1 MTTNSSKFN
10 ASAPLVQPTTEN
22 ETQPSTGDTFH
33 KVLINNEYFTIR
45 TDIKG
50 AFLGSK
56 NFGHGIHVF
65 QNGNINIQTAGKQFG
80 NGKLVT
86 ISRGG
91 QIIKTG
97 PTIIERTGYKKS
109 FLQEGE
115 DEKIIAAEETN
126 YGDVLQETIGGTH
139 TIKADNIVID
149 ATDTLILKGPGGI
162 TIDTKALLKLV
173 AADINEEYVTKTEE
187 GEKLEH
193 KVQERKM
200 TSSDVRSSDNI
211 VISGHI
217 NRRIGGDY
225 DLDIG
230 GVAAHRIQGNKALK
244 GVPLVLNRLYGL
256 HIGLNAPSAGFGGMN
271 IESKTGSIKINAG
284 VDLQLSAKAL
294 FDIKSVAGLGTI
306 STGANLNL
314 KSTTGI
320 AMTSGGLSLPS
331 LVDTDITIKSKK
343 DVIIEATENVDIDA
357 GNEID
362 MDATY
367 IYLN

>member
-1 MTTNSSKFN
+1 MTTSSEKYN
-10 ASAPLVQPTTEN
+10 ASSAKIQPTTEN
-22 ETQPSTGDTFH
+22 ETQSSTGDTFH
-33 KVLINNEYFTIR
+33 KVLINNETFTIR

-50 AFLGSK
+50 AFLGGK

-65 QNGNINIQTAGKQFG
+65 ENGNIQIQTAGKQFG

-91 QIIKTG
+91 QITKSG

-115 DEKIIAAEETN
+115 DEKIIAAEAIN
-126 YGDVLQETIGGTH
+126 YGDVLEETYGTH

-149 ATDTLILKGPGGI
+149 ASDTLILKGPGGI
-162 TIDTKALLKLV
+162 TIDTTALLKLV
-173 AADINEEYVTKTEE
+173 AADISEEYVTKTEE

-193 KVQERKM
+193 KVQERLM
-200 TSSDVRSSDNI
+200 TSNDVRSSDNI

-225 DLDIG
+225 DMDVG
-230 GVAAHRIQGNKALK
+230 GVSATRIQGNKALK

-271 IESKTGSIKINAG
+271 IESKTGSVKINAG
-284 VDLQLSAKAL
+284 VDLQLKADAL
-294 FDIKSVAGLGTI
+294 FNISSTVGLGNI

-314 KSTTGI
+314 KSSTGI
-320 AMTSGGLSLPS
+320 AMTSGGFSLPS
-331 LVDTDITIKSKK
+331 FVSNDIKIKSQNDIIIDAVK
-343 DVIIEATENVDIDA
+343 DVDIDTES
-357 GNEID
+357 GK
-362 MDATY
+362 

>member
-10 ASAPLVQPTTEN
+10 ASSPLIQPTTEN
-22 ETQPSTGDTFH
+22 ETQSSTGDTFH
-33 KVLINNEYFTIR
+33 RVLINQEYFTIR

-50 AFLGSK
+50 AFLGGK

-115 DEKIIAAEETN
+115 TEKIIAAEETN

-139 TIKADNIVID
+139 TIKAENIVIE
-149 ATDTLILKGPGGI
+149 AADTLILKGPGGI
-162 TIDTKALLKLV
+162 TIDTTALLKLV

-225 DLDIG
+225 DMDIG
-230 GVAAHRIQGNKALK
+230 GVSATRIEGNKALK

-256 HIGLNAPSAGFGGMN
+256 HIGLNAPSVGFGGMN
-271 IESKTGSIKINAG
+271 ITSKTGKITIDAG
-284 VDLQLSAKAL
+284 TDLKLKANAL
-294 FDIKSVAGLGTI
+294 FDISSTLGLGTI

-314 KSTTGI
+314 KSATGI
-320 AMTSGGLSLPS
+320 AMTSGGFSFPS
-331 LVDTDITIKSKK
+331 FVSNDIKIKSANDIVIDAAK
-343 DVIIEATENVDIDA
+343 DVDIDTDS
-357 GNEID
+357 GK
-362 MDATY
+362 

>member
-1 MTTNSSKFN
+1 MTTNAEKYN
-10 ASAPLVQPTTEN
+10 ASSSLVQPTTEN

-33 KVLINNEYFTIR
+33 KVLINQEYFTIR

-50 AFLGSK
+50 AFLGGK

-65 QNGNINIQTAGKQFG
+65 ENGNINIQTGPKQFG

-86 ISRGG
+86 ICRGG
-91 QIIKTG
+91 QIIKSG

-139 TIKADNIVID
+139 TIKAENIVIE
-149 ATDTLILKGPGGI
+149 AADTLILKGPGGI
-162 TIDTKALLKLV
+162 TIDTTALLKLV
-173 AADINEEYVTKTEE
+173 AADISEEYVTKTEE

-193 KVQERKM
+193 KVQERLM

-225 DLDIG
+225 DMDIG
-230 GVAAHRIQGNKALK
+230 GVSATRIEGNKALK

-256 HIGLNAPSAGFGGMN
+256 HIGLDAPSAGFGGMN
-271 IESKTGSIKINAG
+271 IKSKSGSIKIEAG

-294 FDIKSVAGLGTI
+294 FDIKSVAGIGTI

-314 KSTTGI
+314 KSATGI
-320 AMTSGGLSLPS
+320 AMTSGGFSLPS
-331 LVDTDITIKSKK
+331 FVSNDIKIKSQNDIIIDAAK
-343 DVIIEATENVDIDA
+343 DVDIDS
-357 GNEID
+357 GSK
-362 MDATY
+362 

>member
-1 MTTNSSKFN
+1 MTTNAEKYN
-10 ASAPLVQPTTEN
+10 ASSSLVQPTTEN
-22 ETQPSTGDTFH
+22 ETQPSTGNTF
-33 KVLINNEYFTIR
+33 KIVEINNQKFTVR

-50 AFLGSK
+50 TFLGTK
-56 NFGHGIHVF
+56 DYGHGINIF
-65 QNGNINIQTAGKQFG
+65 QNGNINIQTAGKEFG

-91 QIIKTG
+91 QIIKSG
-97 PTIIERTGYKKS
+97 PTVIERTGFKKS

-115 DEKIIAAEETN
+115 DEKIIAAEELN
-126 YGDVLQETIGGTH
+126 YGDVLEETHGTH

-149 ATDTLILKGPGGI
+149 ATDTLIIKGPGGI
-162 TIDTKALLKLV
+162 TIDTNALLKLIS
-173 AADINEEYVTKTEE
+173 ADTNEEYVTKTEE

-193 KVQERKM
+193 KVQERLM

-225 DLDIG
+225 DMDIG
-230 GVAAHRIQGNKALK
+230 GVSATRIEGNKALK

-256 HIGLNAPSAGFGGMN
+256 HIGLDAPSAGFGGMN
-271 IESKTGSIKINAG
+271 IKSTSGSIKIEAG
-284 VDLQLSAKAL
+284 TDLQLKADAL
-294 FDIKSVAGLGTI
+294 FNISSTAGLGTI

-314 KSTTGI
+314 KSATGI
-320 AMTSGGLSLPS
+320 AMTSGGLSIPS
-331 LVDTDITIKSKK
+331 LVDSDITIKSKNN
-343 DVIIEATENVDIDA
+343 VAIEAVKDVDIDS
-357 GNEID
+357 G
-362 MDATY
+362 TSGK

>member
-10 ASAPLVQPTTEN
+10 ASAPLIKPNTEN
-22 ETQPSTGDTFH
+22 ETQSSHGDTFH
-33 KVLINNEYFTIR
+33 KVLINNETFTIR

-50 AFLGSK
+50 AFLGGK

-65 QNGNINIQTAGKQFG
+65 ENGNINIQTGPKQFG

-86 ISRGG
+86 ICRGG
-91 QIIKTG
+91 QIIKSG
-97 PTIIERTGYKKS
+97 PTIIERTGFKKS

-139 TIKADNIVID
+139 TIKAENIVIE
-149 ATDTLILKGPGGI
+149 AADTLILKGPGGI
-162 TIDTKALLKLV
+162 TIDTTALLKLI

-193 KVQERKM
+193 KVQERLM
-200 TSSDVRSSDNI
+200 TSKDVRSSDNI

-225 DLDIG
+225 DMDIG
-230 GVAAHRIQGNKALK
+230 GVSATRIEGNKALK

-256 HIGLNAPSAGFGGMN
+256 HIGLDAPSAGFGGMN
-271 IESKTGSIKINAG
+271 IKSKSGSIKIEAG
-284 VDLQLSAKAL
+284 VDLQLEAKAL

-314 KSTTGI
+314 KSATGI
-320 AMTSGGLSLPS
+320 AMTSGGFSLPS
-331 LVDTDITIKSKK
+331 FVSNDIKIKSKN
-343 DVIIEATENVDIDA
+343 DIVIDADRDVDIDA
-357 GNEID
+357 GSK
-362 MDATY
+362 

>member
-1 MTTNSSKFN
+1 MTTTSSKFN
-10 ASAPLVQPTTEN
+10 ASSPLVKPVTN
-22 ETQPSTGDTFH
+22 DETQSSTGDTFH
-33 KVLINNEYFTIR
+33 KVLINNEYFTVR

-50 AFLGSK
+50 AFLGGK

-65 QNGNINIQTAGKQFG
+65 KNGNINIQTGPKKEG

-91 QIIKTG
+91 QIIKSG
-97 PTIIERTGYKKS
+97 PIAAERTGYRKS

-115 DEKIIAAEETN
+115 NEEIIAVEEYNTGN
-126 YGDVLQETIGGTH
+126 VVSETHGTH
-139 TIKADNIVID
+139 TIKATNIVIEAD
-149 ATDTLILKGPGGI
+149 DTLILKGPGGI
-162 TIDTKALLKLV
+162 TLDTNALFKLIT
-173 AADINEEYVTKTEE
+173 ADIEEEYVTKKEV
-187 GEKLEH
+187 GEKLTHEV
-193 KVQERKM
+193 KERLMKA
-200 TSSDVRSSDNI
+200 DDPRSSDNI

-225 DLDIG
+225 DMDVG
-230 GVAAHRIQGNKALK
+230 GISATRIMGNKALP

-284 VDLQLSAKAL
+284 VDLQLSANAL
-294 FDIKSVAGLGTI
+294 FNIKSTTGLGTI

-314 KSTTGI
+314 KSATGI

-331 LVDTDITIKSKK
+331 LTSNDIKIKSKNNVVIDADK
-343 DVIIEATENVDIDA
+343 DVDIDA
-357 GNEID
+357 GSK
-362 MDATY
+362 

>member
-1 MTTNSSKFN
+1 MTTNSEKYN
-10 ASAPLVQPTTEN
+10 ASSSLVQPTTEN
-22 ETQPSTGDTFH
+22 ETQPSTGNTF
-33 KVLINNEYFTIR
+33 KTVEINNEKFTVR
-45 TDIKG
+45 TDIRG
-50 AFLGSK
+50 TFLGTK
-56 NFGHGIHVF
+56 DYGHGINIF
-65 QNGNINIQTAGKQFG
+65 QNGNINIQTAGKEFG

-91 QIIKTG
+91 QIIKSG
-97 PTIIERTGYKKS
+97 PTIIERTGFKKS

-115 DEKIIAAEETN
+115 DEKIIAAEAIN
-126 YGDVLQETIGGTH
+126 YGDVLEETHGTH

-149 ATDTLILKGPGGI
+149 ATDTLIIKGPGGI
-162 TIDTKALLKLV
+162 TIDTTALLKLV
-173 AADINEEYVTKTEE
+173 AADISEEYVTKTEE

-200 TSSDVRSSDNI
+200 TSNDYRSSDNI

-225 DLDIG
+225 DLEVG
-230 GVAAHRIQGNKALK
+230 GVAAHRIQGNEALK
-244 GVPLVLNRLYGL
+244 GVPLVINRLYGL

-271 IESKTGSIKINAG
+271 IESKTGSVKINAG

-294 FDIKSVAGLGTI
+294 FDIKSVAGIGTI

-314 KSTTGI
+314 KSATGI
-320 AMTSGGLSLPS
+320 AMTSGGFSLPS
-331 LVDTDITIKSKK
+331 FVSNDIKIKSKN
-343 DVIIEATENVDIDA
+343 DIIIDADNDVDIDS
-357 GNEID
+357 GSK
-362 MDATY
+362 

>member
-1 MTTNSSKFN
+1 MTTNTSKFN
-10 ASAPLVQPTTEN
+10 ASAPLVKSTTEN
-22 ETQPSTGDTFH
+22 ETQPSTGNTF
-33 KVLINNEYFTIR
+33 KTVEINNEQFTVK

-50 AFLGSK
+50 TFLGTK

-97 PTIIERTGYKKS
+97 PTVIERTGYKKS

-115 DEKIIAAEETN
+115 TEKIIAAEETN

-149 ATDTLILKGPGGI
+149 AQDTLIIKGPGGI
-162 TIDTKALLKLV
+162 TIDTNALLKLV
-173 AADINEEYVTKTEE
+173 AADINEEYVSKLEV

-225 DLDIG
+225 DMDVG
-230 GVAAHRIQGNKALK
+230 GVSATRIQGNKALP

-271 IESKTGSIKINAG
+271 IESKTGSVKINAG

-294 FDIKSVAGLGTI
+294 FNISSIAGLGTI

-314 KSTTGI
+314 KSATGI
-320 AMTSGGLSLPS
+320 SMTSGGLSLPS
-331 LVDTDITIKSKK
+331 LINNDITIKSDNDIIIDAAK
-343 DVIIEATENVDIDA
+343 DVDIDA
-357 GNEID
+357 GSK
-362 MDATY
+362 

>member
-1 MTTNSSKFN
+1 MTTTSEKFN
-10 ASAPLVQPTTEN
+10 ASSSLVEPTTEN
-22 ETQPSTGDTFH
+22 ETQPSTGNTH
-33 KVLINNEYFTIR
+33 KIVEINNESFTIR
-45 TDIKG
+45 TDIKST
-50 AFLGSK
+50 FLGGK
-56 NFGHGIHVF
+56 DFGHGIHVF
-65 QNGNINIQTAGKQFG
+65 QNGNINIQTANKQFG

-91 QIIKTG
+91 QIIKSG
-97 PTIIERTGYKKS
+97 PTVIERTGFKKS

-115 DEKIIAAEETN
+115 DEKIIAAEAIN
-126 YGDVLQETIGGTH
+126 YGDVLEETHGTH

-149 ATDTLILKGPGGI
+149 ATDTLIIKGPGGI
-162 TIDTKALLKLV
+162 TIDTTALLKLV

-225 DLDIG
+225 DLEVG

-256 HIGLNAPSAGFGGMN
+256 HIGLNAPSIGFGGMN
-271 IESKTGSIKINAG
+271 ITSKTGKITIDAG
-284 VDLQLSAKAL
+284 TDLQLKANAL
-294 FDIKSVAGLGTI
+294 FDISSTVGLGTI

-314 KSTTGI
+314 KSATGI
-320 AMTSGGLSLPS
+320 AMTSGGFSLPS
-331 LVDTDITIKSKK
+331 FVSNDIKIKSKNDIIIDADK
-343 DVIIEATENVDIDA
+343 DVDIDA
-357 GNEID
+357 GSK
-362 MDATY
+362 

>member
-1 MTTNSSKFN
+1 MTTNAEKYN
-10 ASAPLVQPTTEN
+10 ASSSLVQPTTEN

-33 KVLINNEYFTIR
+33 KVLINNETFTIR

-50 AFLGSK
+50 AFLGGK

-65 QNGNINIQTAGKQFG
+65 ENGNIQVQTGPKDKGAGKF
-80 NGKLVT
+80 VT

-97 PTIIERTGYKKS
+97 PTVMERTGFKKS

-115 DEKIIAAEETN
+115 TEKIIAAEELN
-126 YGDVLQETIGGTH
+126 YGDVVQETYGTH

-149 ATDTLILKGPGGI
+149 ASDTLIFKGPGGI
-162 TIDTKALLKLV
+162 TIDTTALLKLV
-173 AADINEEYVTKTEE
+173 AADISEEYVTKTEE

-193 KVQERKM
+193 KVQERLM
-200 TSSDVRSSDNI
+200 TSNDVRSSDNI

-225 DLDIG
+225 DMDVG
-230 GVAAHRIQGNKALK
+230 GVSATRIQGNKALK

-271 IESKTGSIKINAG
+271 ITSKTGKVTIDAG
-284 VDLQLSAKAL
+284 TDLQLSAKAL
-294 FDIKSVAGLGTI
+294 FNISSTTGLGNI

-314 KSTTGI
+314 KSATGI

-331 LVDTDITIKSKK
+331 LIDNDITIKSQNDIVIDAAK
-343 DVIIEATENVDIDA
+343 DVDIDA
-357 GNEID
+357 GSK
-362 MDATY
+362 

>member
-1 MTTNSSKFN
+1 MTTSSEKYN
-10 ASAPLVQPTTEN
+10 ASSAKIQPTTEN
-22 ETQPSTGDTFH
+22 ETQSSTGDTFH
-33 KVLINNEYFTIR
+33 KVLINNEIFTIR

-50 AFLGSK
+50 AFLGGK

-65 QNGNINIQTAGKQFG
+65 ENGNINIQTGPKQYG

-97 PTIIERTGYKKS
+97 PTIIERTGFKKS

-149 ATDTLILKGPGGI
+149 AQDTLIIKGPGGI
-162 TIDTKALLKLV
+162 TIDTQALLKLV
-173 AADINEEYVTKTEE
+173 AADISEEYVTKTEE

-193 KVQERKM
+193 KVQERLM
-200 TSSDVRSSDNI
+200 TSNDVRSSDNI

-225 DLDIG
+225 DMDIG
-230 GVAAHRIQGNKALK
+230 GISATRIQGNKALK
-244 GVPLVLNRLYGL
+244 GVPLVLNRLYGF

-271 IESKTGSIKINAG
+271 ITSKTGKVSIDAG
-284 VDLQLSAKAL
+284 TDLQLSAKAL
-294 FDIKSVAGLGTI
+294 FNISSTLGLGSI

-314 KSTTGI
+314 KSKTGI
-320 AMTSGGLSLPS
+320 AMTSGGLDIPS
-331 LVDTDITIKSKK
+331 LVDNDITIKSKNN
-343 DVIIEATENVDIDA
+343 VAIEAAKDVDIDS
-357 GNEID
+357 G
-362 MDATY
+362 TTGK

>member
-1 MTTNSSKFN
+1 MTTTSEKYN
-10 ASAPLVQPTTEN
+10 ASSSLIKPVTDD

-33 KVLINNEYFTIR
+33 NVLLNNKTFTVR
-45 TDIKG
+45 TDRKG
-50 AFLGSK
+50 AFLGGK

-65 QNGNINIQTAGKQFG
+65 ENGNIQVQTGPKDKGAGKF
-80 NGKLVT
+80 VT

-97 PTIIERTGYKKS
+97 PTVMERTGFKKS

-115 DEKIIAAEETN
+115 TEKIIAAEELN
-126 YGDVLQETIGGTH
+126 YGDVVQETYGTH

-149 ATDTLILKGPGGI
+149 ASDTLIFKGPGGI
-162 TIDTKALLKLV
+162 TIDTTALLKLV
-173 AADINEEYVTKTEE
+173 AADISEEYVTKTEE

-200 TSSDVRSSDNI
+200 TSNDYRSSDNI

-225 DLDIG
+225 DLEVG

-271 IESKTGSIKINAG
+271 IESKTGSVKINAG
-284 VDLQLSAKAL
+284 VDLQLSANAL
-294 FDIKSVAGLGTI
+294 FDIKSTTGLGNI

-314 KSTTGI
+314 KSATGI

-331 LVDTDITIKSKK
+331 LINNDITIKSQNDIVIDAAK
-343 DVIIEATENVDIDA
+343 DVDIDA
-357 GNEID
+357 GSK
-362 MDATY
+362 

>member
-1 MTTNSSKFN
+1 MTTTSEKYN
-10 ASAPLVQPTTEN
+10 ASSSLIKPVTED

-33 KVLINNEYFTIR
+33 SVLLNNKTFTIR
-45 TDIKG
+45 TDRKG
-50 AFLGSK
+50 AFLGGK

-65 QNGNINIQTAGKQFG
+65 ENGNIQVQTGPKDKGAGKF
-80 NGKLVT
+80 VT

-97 PTIIERTGYKKS
+97 PTVMERTGFKKS

-115 DEKIIAAEETN
+115 TEKIIAAEELN
-126 YGDVLQETIGGTH
+126 YGDVVQETYGTH

-149 ATDTLILKGPGGI
+149 ASDTLILKGPGGI
-162 TIDTKALLKLV
+162 TIDTTALLKLV
-173 AADINEEYVTKTEE
+173 AADISEEYVTKTEE

-193 KVQERKM
+193 KVQERLM
-200 TSSDVRSSDNI
+200 TSNDVRSSDNI

-225 DLDIG
+225 DMDVG
-230 GVAAHRIQGNKALK
+230 GVSANRIQGNKALK

-271 IESKTGSIKINAG
+271 IESKTGSVKIGAG
-284 VDLQLSAKAL
+284 VDLQLSANAL
-294 FDIKSVAGLGTI
+294 FDIKSTTGLGNI

-314 KSTTGI
+314 KSATGI

-331 LVDTDITIKSKK
+331 LIDNDITIKSQNDIVIDAAK
-343 DVIIEATENVDIDA
+343 DVDIDA
-357 GNEID
+357 GSK
-362 MDATY
+362 

>member
-1 MTTNSSKFN
+1 MTTNSEKYN
-10 ASAPLVQPTTEN
+10 ASSSLVQPTTEN

-33 KVLINNEYFTIR
+33 KVLINQEYFTIR

-50 AFLGSK
+50 AFLGGK

-139 TIKADNIVID
+139 TIKAENIVIE
-149 ATDTLILKGPGGI
+149 AADTLILKGPGGI
-162 TIDTKALLKLV
+162 TIDTTALLKLV

-200 TSSDVRSSDNI
+200 SSSDVRSSDNI

-230 GVAAHRIQGNKALK
+230 GVSATRIEGNNALK

-256 HIGLNAPSAGFGGMN
+256 HIGLNAPSVGFGGMN
-271 IESKTGSIKINAG
+271 ITSKTGKITIDAG
-284 VDLQLSAKAL
+284 TDLKLKANAL
-294 FDIKSVAGLGTI
+294 FDISSTLGLGTI

-320 AMTSGGLSLPS
+320 AMTSGGFSFPS
-331 LVDTDITIKSKK
+331 FVSNDIKIKSANDIVIDAAK
-343 DVIIEATENVDIDA
+343 DVDIDTDS
-357 GNEID
+357 GK
-362 MDATY
+362 

>member
-10 ASAPLVQPTTEN
+10 ASSPLIQPTTEN
-22 ETQPSTGDTFH
+22 ETQSSTGDTFH
-33 KVLINNEYFTIR
+33 RVLINQEYFTMR

-50 AFLGSK
+50 AFIGGK

-115 DEKIIAAEETN
+115 TEKIIAAEETN

-139 TIKADNIVID
+139 TIKAENIVIE
-149 ATDTLILKGPGGI
+149 AADTLILKGPGGI
-162 TIDTKALLKLV
+162 TIDTTALLKLV

-200 TSSDVRSSDNI
+200 SSSDVRSSDNI

-230 GVAAHRIQGNKALK
+230 GVSATRIEGNNALK

-256 HIGLNAPSAGFGGMN
+256 HIGLNAPSVGFGGMN
-271 IESKTGSIKINAG
+271 ITSKTGKITIDAG
-284 VDLQLSAKAL
+284 TDLKLKANAL
-294 FDIKSVAGLGTI
+294 FDISSTLGLGTI

-320 AMTSGGLSLPS
+320 AMTSGGFSFPS
-331 LVDTDITIKSKK
+331 FVSNDIKIKSANDIVIDAAK
-343 DVIIEATENVDIDA
+343 DVDIDTDS
-357 GNEID
+357 GK
-362 MDATY
+362 

>member
-1 MTTNSSKFN
+1 MTTTSEKFN
-10 ASAPLVQPTTEN
+10 ASSSLVEPTTEN
-22 ETQPSTGDTFH
+22 ETQPSTGNTH
-33 KVLINNEYFTIR
+33 KIVEINNESFTIR
-45 TDIKG
+45 TDIKST
-50 AFLGSK
+50 FLGGK
-56 NFGHGIHVF
+56 DFGHGIHVF

-91 QIIKTG
+91 QITKSG
-97 PTIIERTGYKKS
+97 PTIIERTGFKKS

-115 DEKIIAAEETN
+115 DEKIIAAEAIN
-126 YGDVLQETIGGTH
+126 YGDVLEETHGTH

-149 ATDTLILKGPGGI
+149 ATDTLIIKGPGGI
-162 TIDTKALLKLV
+162 TIDTTALLKLV

-225 DLDIG
+225 DLDVG

-271 IESKTGSIKINAG
+271 IESETGSIQIKAG

-314 KSTTGI
+314 KSATGI
-320 AMTSGGLSLPS
+320 AMTSGGFSLPS
-331 LVDTDITIKSKK
+331 FVSNDIKIKSKN
-343 DVIIEATENVDIDA
+343 DIVIDADRDVDIDA
-357 GNEID
+357 GSK
-362 MDATY
+362 

>member
-22 ETQPSTGDTFH
+22 ETQPSTGNTH
-33 KVLINNEYFTIR
+33 KIVEINNESFTIR
-45 TDIKG
+45 TDIKST
-50 AFLGSK
+50 FLGGK
-56 NFGHGIHVF
+56 DFGHGIHVF

-91 QIIKTG
+91 QITKSG

-115 DEKIIAAEETN
+115 DEKIIAAEAIN
-126 YGDVLQETIGGTH
+126 YGDVLEETHGTH

-149 ATDTLILKGPGGI
+149 ATDTLIIKGPGGI
-162 TIDTKALLKLV
+162 TIDTTALLKLV
-173 AADINEEYVTKTEE
+173 AADISEEYVTKTEE

-225 DLDIG
+225 DLEVG

-271 IESKTGSIKINAG
+271 ITSKTGSVKINAG
-284 VDLQLSAKAL
+284 VDLQLKADAL
-294 FDIKSVAGLGTI
+294 FNISSTVGLGNI

-314 KSTTGI
+314 KSKTGI
-320 AMTSGGLSLPS
+320 AMTSGGLSIPS
-331 LVDTDITIKSKK
+331 LVDDDITIKSKNN
-343 DVIIEATENVDIDA
+343 VVIEAVKDVDIDSQE
-357 GNEID
+357 GK
-362 MDATY
+362 

>member
-10 ASAPLVQPTTEN
+10 ASSPLIQPTTEN
-22 ETQPSTGDTFH
+22 ETQSSTGDTFH
-33 KVLINNEYFTIR
+33 RVLINQEYFTIR

-50 AFLGSK
+50 AFLGGK

-115 DEKIIAAEETN
+115 TEKIIAAEETN

-149 ATDTLILKGPGGI
+149 AQDTLIIKGPGGI
-162 TIDTKALLKLV
+162 TIDTTALLKLV

-200 TSSDVRSSDNI
+200 SSSDVRSSANI

-230 GVAAHRIQGNKALK
+230 GVSATRIEGNNALK

-256 HIGLNAPSAGFGGMN
+256 HIGLNAPSIGFGGMN
-271 IESKTGSIKINAG
+271 ITSKTGKITIDAG
-284 VDLQLSAKAL
+284 TDLQLKANAL
-294 FDIKSVAGLGTI
+294 FDISSTLGLGTI

-320 AMTSGGLSLPS
+320 AMTSGGFSFPS
-331 LVDTDITIKSKK
+331 FVSNDIKIKSANDIVIDAAK
-343 DVIIEATENVDIDA
+343 DVDIDTDS
-357 GNEID
+357 GK
-362 MDATY
+362 

>member
-1 MTTNSSKFN
+1 MTTNVEKYN
-10 ASAPLVQPTTEN
+10 AGSPLVQPTTEN
-22 ETQPSTGDTFH
+22 ETQSSTGDTFH
-33 KVLINNEYFTIR
+33 KVLINNETFTIR

-50 AFLGSK
+50 AFLGGK

-65 QNGNINIQTAGKQFG
+65 ENGNINIQTGPKQYG

-97 PTIIERTGYKKS
+97 PTIIERTGFKKS

-115 DEKIIAAEETN
+115 TEKIIAAEETN

-139 TIKADNIVID
+139 TIKAENIVIE
-149 ATDTLILKGPGGI
+149 AADTLIIKGPGGI
-162 TIDTKALLKLV
+162 TIDTTALLKLV

-193 KVQERKM
+193 KVQERLM
-200 TSSDVRSSDNI
+200 TSNDVRSSDNI

-225 DLDIG
+225 DMDIG
-230 GVAAHRIQGNKALK
+230 GISATRIQGNKALK

-271 IESKTGSIKINAG
+271 IESKTGSVKINAG
-284 VDLQLSAKAL
+284 VDLQLSANAL
-294 FDIKSVAGLGTI
+294 FNISSTAGLGTI

-314 KSTTGI
+314 KSKTGI
-320 AMTSGGLSLPS
+320 AMTSGGLSIPS
-331 LVDTDITIKSKK
+331 LIDNDITIKSKNNIIIDADK
-343 DVIIEATENVDIDA
+343 DVDIDT
-357 GNEID
+357 GSGK
-362 MDATY
+362 

>member
-10 ASAPLVQPTTEN
+10 ASAPLVKPITDDESQA
-22 ETQPSTGDTFH
+22 STGNTLH
-33 KVLINNEYFTIR
+33 KVLINSEVFTIR
-45 TDIKG
+45 TDIRS
-50 AFLGSK
+50 AFLGGK

-115 DEKIIAAEETN
+115 TEKIIAAEETN

-139 TIKADNIVID
+139 TIKAENIVIE
-149 ATDTLILKGPGGI
+149 AADTLILKGPGGI
-162 TIDTKALLKLV
+162 TIDTTALLKLV

-200 TSSDVRSSDNI
+200 SSSDVRSSDNI

-230 GVAAHRIQGNKALK
+230 GVSATRIEGNNALK

-256 HIGLNAPSAGFGGMN
+256 HIGLNAPSVGFGGMN
-271 IESKTGSIKINAG
+271 ITSKTGKITIDAG
-284 VDLQLSAKAL
+284 TDLKLKANAL
-294 FDIKSVAGLGTI
+294 FDISSTVGLGNI
-306 STGANLNL
+306 SSGANLNL
-314 KSTTGI
+314 KSATGI
-320 AMTSGGLSLPS
+320 AMTSGGFSFPS
-331 LVDTDITIKSKK
+331 FVSNDIKIKSANDIVIDAAK
-343 DVIIEATENVDIDA
+343 DVDIDTDS
-357 GNEID
+357 GK
-362 MDATY
+362 

>member
-1 MTTNSSKFN
+1 MTTSSEKYN
-10 ASAPLVQPTTEN
+10 ASSAKIQPTTEN
-22 ETQPSTGDTFH
+22 ETQSSTGDTFH
-33 KVLINNEYFTIR
+33 KVLINNETFTIR

-50 AFLGSK
+50 AFLGGK

-65 QNGNINIQTAGKQFG
+65 ENGNIQIQTAGKQFG

-91 QIIKTG
+91 QITKSG

-115 DEKIIAAEETN
+115 DEKIIAAEEIN
-126 YGDVLQETIGGTH
+126 YGDVLEETYGTH

-149 ATDTLILKGPGGI
+149 AQDTLIIKGPGGI
-162 TIDTKALLKLV
+162 TIDTTALLKLV
-173 AADINEEYVTKTEE
+173 AADISEEYVTKTEE

-193 KVQERKM
+193 KVQERLM
-200 TSSDVRSSDNI
+200 TSNDVRSSDNI

-225 DLDIG
+225 DMDIG
-230 GVAAHRIQGNKALK
+230 GISATRIQGNKALK
-244 GVPLVLNRLYGL
+244 GVPLVLNRLYGF

-271 IESKTGSIKINAG
+271 ITSKTGSVKINAG
-284 VDLQLSAKAL
+284 VDLQLKADAL
-294 FDIKSVAGLGTI
+294 FNISSTVGLGNI

-314 KSTTGI
+314 KSKTGI
-320 AMTSGGLSLPS
+320 AMTSGGLSIPS
-331 LVDTDITIKSKK
+331 LVDDDITIKSKNN
-343 DVIIEATENVDIDA
+343 VVIEAVKDVDIDSQE
-357 GNEID
+357 GK
-362 MDATY
+362 

>member
-1 MTTNSSKFN
+1 MTTTSEKYN
-10 ASAPLVQPTTEN
+10 ASSSLIKPVTED

-33 KVLINNEYFTIR
+33 SVLLNNKTFTIR
-45 TDIKG
+45 TDRKG
-50 AFLGSK
+50 AFLGGK

-65 QNGNINIQTAGKQFG
+65 ENGNIQVQTGPKDKGAGKF
-80 NGKLVT
+80 VT

-97 PTIIERTGYKKS
+97 PTVMERTGFKKS

-115 DEKIIAAEETN
+115 TEKIIAAEELN
-126 YGDVLQETIGGTH
+126 YGDVVQETYGTH

-149 ATDTLILKGPGGI
+149 ASDTLIFKGPGGI
-162 TIDTKALLKLV
+162 TIDTTALLKLV
-173 AADINEEYVTKTEE
+173 AADISEEYVTKTEE

-193 KVQERKM
+193 KVQERLM
-200 TSSDVRSSDNI
+200 TSNDVRSSDNI

-225 DLDIG
+225 DMDVG
-230 GVAAHRIQGNKALK
+230 GVSATRIQGNKALK

-271 IESKTGSIKINAG
+271 IESKTGSVKINAG
-284 VDLQLSAKAL
+284 VDLQLSANAL
-294 FDIKSVAGLGTI
+294 FDIKSVAGLGNI

-314 KSTTGI
+314 KSATGI

-331 LVDTDITIKSKK
+331 LIDNDITIKSQNDIVIDAAK
-343 DVIIEATENVDIDA
+343 DVDIDA
-357 GNEID
+357 GSK
-362 MDATY
+362 

>member
-1 MTTNSSKFN
+1 MTTTSEKYN
-10 ASAPLVQPTTEN
+10 ASSSLIKPVTED

-33 KVLINNEYFTIR
+33 NVLLNNKTFTVR
-45 TDIKG
+45 TDRKG
-50 AFLGSK
+50 AFLGGK

-65 QNGNINIQTAGKQFG
+65 ENGNIQVQTGPKDKGAGKF
-80 NGKLVT
+80 VT

-97 PTIIERTGYKKS
+97 PTVMERTGFKKS

-115 DEKIIAAEETN
+115 TEKIIAAEELN
-126 YGDVLQETIGGTH
+126 YGDVVQETYGTH

-149 ATDTLILKGPGGI
+149 ASDTLIFKGPGGI
-162 TIDTKALLKLV
+162 TIDTTALLKLV
-173 AADINEEYVTKTEE
+173 AADISEEYVTKTEE

-193 KVQERKM
+193 KVQERLM
-200 TSSDVRSSDNI
+200 TSNDVRSSDNI

-225 DLDIG
+225 DMDVG
-230 GVAAHRIQGNKALK
+230 GVSATRIQGNKALK

-271 IESKTGSIKINAG
+271 IESKTGSVKINAG
-284 VDLQLSAKAL
+284 VDLQLSANAL
-294 FDIKSVAGLGTI
+294 FDIKSTTGLGNI

-314 KSTTGI
+314 KSATGI

-331 LVDTDITIKSKK
+331 LIDNDITIKSQNDIVIDAAK
-343 DVIIEATENVDIDA
+343 DVDIDA
-357 GNEID
+357 GSK
-362 MDATY
+362 

>member
-1 MTTNSSKFN
+1 MTTTAEKYNASSGLVKPNSSDEK
-10 ASAPLVQPTTEN
+10 QE
-22 ETQPSTGDTFH
+22 STGDTFH
-33 KVLINNEYFTIR
+33 RVLINQEYFTIR

-50 AFLGSK
+50 AFLGGK

-115 DEKIIAAEETN
+115 TEKIIAAEETN

-149 ATDTLILKGPGGI
+149 AQDTLIIKGPGGI
-162 TIDTKALLKLV
+162 TIDTTALLKLV

-271 IESKTGSIKINAG
+271 IESQTGSIQINAG

-314 KSTTGI
+314 KSATGI
-320 AMTSGGLSLPS
+320 AMTSGGFSLPS
-331 LVDTDITIKSKK
+331 FVSNDIKIKSKNDIIIDADK
-343 DVIIEATENVDIDA
+343 DVDIDS
-357 GNEID
+357 GSK
-362 MDATY
+362 

>member
-1 MTTNSSKFN
+1 MSTNSKIYN
-10 ASAPLVQPTTEN
+10 AGGPLVQPKTEN
-22 ETQPSTGDTFH
+22 EIQPSHGDTFH
-33 KVLINNEYFTIR
+33 RVLINEEYFTVR
-45 TDIKG
+45 TDRKG
-50 AFLGSK
+50 AFLGGK

-115 DEKIIAAEETN
+115 TEKIIAAEETN

-149 ATDTLILKGPGGI
+149 AQDTLIIKGPGGI
-162 TIDTKALLKLV
+162 TIDTQALLKLV

-225 DLDIG
+225 DMDIG
-230 GVAAHRIQGNKALK
+230 GISATRIQGNKALK

-271 IESKTGSIKINAG
+271 IESKTGSVKINAG
-284 VDLQLSAKAL
+284 VDLQLSANAL
-294 FDIKSVAGLGTI
+294 FNISSTAGLGTI

-314 KSTTGI
+314 KSKTGI
-320 AMTSGGLSLPS
+320 AMTSGGLSIPS
-331 LVDTDITIKSKK
+331 LIDNDITIKSKNNIIIDADK
-343 DVIIEATENVDIDA
+343 DVDIDT
-357 GNEID
+357 GSGK
-362 MDATY
+362 

>member
-1 MTTNSSKFN
+1 MTTTSEKYN
-10 ASAPLVQPTTEN
+10 ASSSLIKPVTDD

-33 KVLINNEYFTIR
+33 NVLLNNKTFTVR
-45 TDIKG
+45 TDRKG
-50 AFLGSK
+50 AFLGGK

-65 QNGNINIQTAGKQFG
+65 ENGNIQVQTGPKDKGAGKF
-80 NGKLVT
+80 VT

-97 PTIIERTGYKKS
+97 PTVMERTGFKKS

-115 DEKIIAAEETN
+115 TEKIIAAEELN
-126 YGDVLQETIGGTH
+126 YGDVVQETYGTH

-149 ATDTLILKGPGGI
+149 ASDTLILKGPGGI
-162 TIDTKALLKLV
+162 TIDTTALLKLV
-173 AADINEEYVTKTEE
+173 AADISEEYVTKTEE

-200 TSSDVRSSDNI
+200 TSNDYRSSDNI

-225 DLDIG
+225 DLEVG

-271 IESKTGSIKINAG
+271 IESKTGSVKINAG
-284 VDLQLSAKAL
+284 VDLQLSANAL
-294 FDIKSVAGLGTI
+294 FDIKSTTGLGNI

-314 KSTTGI
+314 KSATGI

-331 LVDTDITIKSKK
+331 LINNDITIKSQNDIVIDAAK
-343 DVIIEATENVDIDA
+343 DVDIDA
-357 GNEID
+357 GSK
-362 MDATY
+362 

>member
-1 MTTNSSKFN
+1 MTTNAEKYN
-10 ASAPLVQPTTEN
+10 ASSSLVQPTTEN
-22 ETQPSTGDTFH
+22 ETQSSTGDTFH
-33 KVLINNEYFTIR
+33 RVLINNEYFTIR

-50 AFLGSK
+50 AFLGGK

-65 QNGNINIQTAGKQFG
+65 ENGNINIQTGPKQFG

-86 ISRGG
+86 ICRGG
-91 QIIKTG
+91 QIIKSG

-149 ATDTLILKGPGGI
+149 AQDTLIIKGPGGI
-162 TIDTKALLKLV
+162 TIDTNALLKLI
-173 AADINEEYVTKTEE
+173 AADISEEYVTKTEE
-187 GEKLEH
+187 GQKLEH

-200 TSSDVRSSDNI
+200 TSTDVRSSDNI

-225 DLDIG
+225 DMDIG
-230 GVAAHRIQGNKALK
+230 GISATHIMGNKALP

-271 IESKTGSIKINAG
+271 VESKTGSVKINAG
-284 VDLQLSAKAL
+284 VDLQLSANAL
-294 FDIKSVAGLGTI
+294 FDIKSTTGLGNI

-314 KSTTGI
+314 KSATGI

-331 LVDTDITIKSKK
+331 LIDNDITIKSQNDIVIDAAK
-343 DVIIEATENVDIDA
+343 DVDIDA
-357 GNEID
+357 GSK
-362 MDATY
+362 

>member
-1 MTTNSSKFN
+1 MTTTSEKYN
-10 ASAPLVQPTTEN
+10 ASSSLIKPVTDD

-33 KVLINNEYFTIR
+33 NVLLNNKTFTVR
-45 TDIKG
+45 TDRKG
-50 AFLGSK
+50 AFLGGK

-65 QNGNINIQTAGKQFG
+65 ENGNIQVQTGPKDKGAGKF
-80 NGKLVT
+80 VT

-97 PTIIERTGYKKS
+97 PTVMERTGFKKS

-115 DEKIIAAEETN
+115 TEKIIAAEELN
-126 YGDVLQETIGGTH
+126 YGDVVQETYGTH

-149 ATDTLILKGPGGI
+149 ASDTLILKGPGGI
-162 TIDTKALLKLV
+162 TIDTTALLKLV
-173 AADINEEYVTKTEE
+173 AADISEEYVTKTEE

-200 TSSDVRSSDNI
+200 TSNDYRSSDNI

-225 DLDIG
+225 DLEVG

-271 IESKTGSIKINAG
+271 IESKTGSVKINAG
-284 VDLQLSAKAL
+284 VDLQLSANAL
-294 FDIKSVAGLGTI
+294 FDIKSTTGLGNI

-314 KSTTGI
+314 KSATGI

-331 LVDTDITIKSKK
+331 LIDNDITIKSQNDIVIDAAK
-343 DVIIEATENVDIDA
+343 DVDIDA
-357 GNEID
+357 GSK
-362 MDATY
+362 

>member
-1 MTTNSSKFN
+1 MTTTSEKYN
-10 ASAPLVQPTTEN
+10 ASSSLIKPVTED

-33 KVLINNEYFTIR
+33 SVLLNNKTFTIR
-45 TDIKG
+45 TDRKG
-50 AFLGSK
+50 AFLGGK

-65 QNGNINIQTAGKQFG
+65 ENGNIQVQTGPKDKGAGKF
-80 NGKLVT
+80 VT

-97 PTIIERTGYKKS
+97 PTVMERTGFKKS

-115 DEKIIAAEETN
+115 TEKIIAAEELN
-126 YGDVLQETIGGTH
+126 YGDVVQETYGTH

-149 ATDTLILKGPGGI
+149 ASDTLIFKGPGGI
-162 TIDTKALLKLV
+162 TIDTTALLKLV
-173 AADINEEYVTKTEE
+173 AADISEEYVTKTEE

-193 KVQERKM
+193 KVQERLM
-200 TSSDVRSSDNI
+200 TSNDVRSSDNI

-225 DLDIG
+225 DMDVG
-230 GVAAHRIQGNKALK
+230 GVSATRIQGNKALK

-271 IESKTGSIKINAG
+271 IESKTGSVKINAG
-284 VDLQLSAKAL
+284 VDLQLSANAL
-294 FDIKSVAGLGTI
+294 FDIKSTTGLGNI

-314 KSTTGI
+314 KSATGI

-331 LVDTDITIKSKK
+331 LINNDITIKSQNDIVIDAAK
-343 DVIIEATENVDIDA
+343 DVDIDA
-357 GNEID
+357 GSK
-362 MDATY
+362 

>member
-33 KVLINNEYFTIR
+33 KVLINNETFTIR

-50 AFLGSK
+50 AFLGGK

-65 QNGNINIQTAGKQFG
+65 ENGNIQIQTGPKQFG

-86 ISRGG
+86 ICRGG

-139 TIKADNIVID
+139 TIKAENIVIE
-149 ATDTLILKGPGGI
+149 AADTLILKGPGGI
-162 TIDTKALLKLV
+162 TIDTTALLKLV

-230 GVAAHRIQGNKALK
+230 GVSATRIEGNNALK

-256 HIGLNAPSAGFGGMN
+256 HIGLNAPSVGFGGMN
-271 IESKTGSIKINAG
+271 ITSKTGKITIDAG
-284 VDLQLSAKAL
+284 TDLKLKANAL
-294 FDIKSVAGLGTI
+294 FDISSTLGLGTI

-320 AMTSGGLSLPS
+320 AMTSGGFSFPS
-331 LVDTDITIKSKK
+331 FVSNDIKIKSANDIVIDAAK
-343 DVIIEATENVDIDA
+343 DVDIDTDS
-357 GNEID
+357 GK
-362 MDATY
+362 

>member
-1 MTTNSSKFN
+1 MTTNAEKYN
-10 ASAPLVQPTTEN
+10 ASSSLVQPTTEN

-33 KVLINNEYFTIR
+33 KVLINNETFTIR

-50 AFLGSK
+50 AFLGGK

-115 DEKIIAAEETN
+115 TEKIIAAEETN

-139 TIKADNIVID
+139 TIKAENIVIE
-149 ATDTLILKGPGGI
+149 AADTLILKGPGGI
-162 TIDTKALLKLV
+162 TIDTTALLKLV

-200 TSSDVRSSDNI
+200 SSSDVRSSDNI

-225 DLDIG
+225 DMDVG
-230 GVAAHRIQGNKALK
+230 GVSATRIQGNKALK

-256 HIGLNAPSAGFGGMN
+256 HIGLNAPSVGFGGMN
-271 IESKTGSIKINAG
+271 ITSKTGKITIDAG
-284 VDLQLSAKAL
+284 TDLKLKANAL
-294 FDIKSVAGLGTI
+294 FDISSTLGLGTI

-320 AMTSGGLSLPS
+320 AMTSGGFSFPS
-331 LVDTDITIKSKK
+331 FVSNDIKIKSANDIVIDAAK
-343 DVIIEATENVDIDA
+343 DVDIDTDS
-357 GNEID
+357 GK
-362 MDATY
+362 

>member
-1 MTTNSSKFN
+1 MTTNAEKYN
-10 ASAPLVQPTTEN
+10 ASSSLVQPTTEN
-22 ETQPSTGDTFH
+22 ETQSSTGDTFH
-33 KVLINNEYFTIR
+33 RVLINNEYFTIR

-50 AFLGSK
+50 AFLGGK

-65 QNGNINIQTAGKQFG
+65 ENGNIQVQTGPKDKGAGKF
-80 NGKLVT
+80 VT

-97 PTIIERTGYKKS
+97 PTVMERTGFKKS

-115 DEKIIAAEETN
+115 TEKIIAAEELN
-126 YGDVLQETIGGTH
+126 YGDVVQETYGTH

-149 ATDTLILKGPGGI
+149 ASDTLILKGPGGI
-162 TIDTKALLKLV
+162 TIDTTALLKLV
-173 AADINEEYVTKTEE
+173 AADISEEYVTKTEE

-200 TSSDVRSSDNI
+200 TSNDYRSSDNI

-225 DLDIG
+225 DLEVG

-271 IESKTGSIKINAG
+271 IESKTGSVKINAG

-294 FDIKSVAGLGTI
+294 FNISSTAGLGTI

-314 KSTTGI
+314 KSATGI

-331 LVDTDITIKSKK
+331 LINNDITIKSQNDIVIDAAK
-343 DVIIEATENVDIDA
+343 DVDIDA
-357 GNEID
+357 GSK
-362 MDATY
+362 

>member
-1 MTTNSSKFN
+1 MTTNAEKYN
-10 ASAPLVQPTTEN
+10 ASSSLVQPTTEN
-22 ETQPSTGDTFH
+22 ETQPSTGNTF
-33 KVLINNEYFTIR
+33 KIVEINNEKFTVR

-50 AFLGSK
+50 TFLGTK
-56 NFGHGIHVF
+56 DYGHGINIF
-65 QNGNINIQTAGKQFG
+65 QNGNINLQTAGKEFG

-97 PTIIERTGYKKS
+97 PTIIERTGFKKS

-115 DEKIIAAEETN
+115 DEKIIAAEAIN
-126 YGDVLQETIGGTH
+126 YGDVLEETHGTH

-149 ATDTLILKGPGGI
+149 ASDTLIIKGPGGI
-162 TIDTKALLKLV
+162 TIDTTALLKLV

-193 KVQERKM
+193 KVQERLM
-200 TSSDVRSSDNI
+200 TSKDVRSSDNI

-225 DLDIG
+225 DMDIG
-230 GVAAHRIQGNKALK
+230 GVSATRIQGNKALK

-256 HIGLNAPSAGFGGMN
+256 HIGLDAPSAGFGGMN
-271 IESKTGSIKINAG
+271 IKSKSGSIKIEAG
-284 VDLQLSAKAL
+284 VDLQLKADAL
-294 FDIKSVAGLGTI
+294 FNISSTTGLGTI

-314 KSTTGI
+314 KSATGI

-331 LVDTDITIKSKK
+331 FVSKDIKIKSANDIVIDAAK
-343 DVIIEATENVDIDA
+343 DVDIDTDS
-357 GNEID
+357 GK
-362 MDATY
+362 

>member
-1 MTTNSSKFN
+1 M
-10 ASAPLVQPTTEN
+10 Q
-22 ETQPSTGDTFH
+22 TGPKD
-33 KVLINNEYFTIR
+33 
-45 TDIKG
+45 KG
-50 AFLGSK
+50 A
-56 NFGHGIHVF
+56 
-65 QNGNINIQTAGKQFG
+65 GKF
-80 NGKLVT
+80 VT

-97 PTIIERTGYKKS
+97 PTVMERTGFKKS

-115 DEKIIAAEETN
+115 TEKIIAAEELN
-126 YGDVLQETIGGTH
+126 YGDVVQETYGTH

-149 ATDTLILKGPGGI
+149 ASDTLIFKGPGGI
-162 TIDTKALLKLV
+162 TIDTTALLKLV
-173 AADINEEYVTKTEE
+173 AADISEEYVTKTEE

-193 KVQERKM
+193 KVQERLM
-200 TSSDVRSSDNI
+200 TSNDVRSSDNI

-225 DLDIG
+225 DMDVG
-230 GVAAHRIQGNKALK
+230 GVSATRIQGNKALK

-271 IESKTGSIKINAG
+271 IESKTGSVKINAG

-294 FDIKSVAGLGTI
+294 FNISSTAGLGTI

-314 KSTTGI
+314 KSATGI
-320 AMTSGGLSLPS
+320 AMASGGLSLPS
-331 LVDTDITIKSKK
+331 LINNDITIKSQNDIVIDAAK
-343 DVIIEATENVDIDA
+343 DVDIDA
-357 GNEID
+357 GSK
-362 MDATY
+362 

>member
-1 MTTNSSKFN
+1 MTTTSEKYN
-10 ASAPLVQPTTEN
+10 ASSSLIKPVTDD

-33 KVLINNEYFTIR
+33 NVLLNNKTFTVR
-45 TDIKG
+45 TDRKG
-50 AFLGSK
+50 AFLGGK

-65 QNGNINIQTAGKQFG
+65 ENGNIQVQTGPKDKGAGKFI
-80 NGKLVT
+80 T

-97 PTIIERTGYKKS
+97 PTVMERTGFKKS

-115 DEKIIAAEETN
+115 TEKIIAAEELN
-126 YGDVLQETIGGTH
+126 YGDVVQETYGTH

-149 ATDTLILKGPGGI
+149 ASDTLILKGPGGI
-162 TIDTKALLKLV
+162 TIDTTALLKLV
-173 AADINEEYVTKTEE
+173 AADISEEYVTKTEE

-193 KVQERKM
+193 KVQERLM
-200 TSSDVRSSDNI
+200 TSNDVRSSDNI

-225 DLDIG
+225 DMDVG
-230 GVAAHRIQGNKALK
+230 GVSATRIQGNKALK

-271 IESKTGSIKINAG
+271 IESKTGSVKINAG

-294 FDIKSVAGLGTI
+294 FNISSTAGLGTI

-314 KSTTGI
+314 KSATGI

-331 LVDTDITIKSKK
+331 LIDNDITIKSQN
-343 DVIIEATENVDIDA
+343 DIVIDAAKNVDIDA
-357 GNEID
+357 G
-362 MDATY
+362 TK